1 MDAVGGRYFTNS
13 MTLLTPAPVDDF
25 HMQDRMRFLDRKGGL
40 FGGFICFERLLG
52 LSIDLETEL
61 MLLPPGLTYWFALS
75 LCPGRACVI

>member
-1 MDAVGGRYFTNS
+1 
-13 MTLLTPAPVDDF
+13 
-25 HMQDRMRFLDRKGGL
+25 MRFLDRKGGL

-61 MLLPPGLTYWFALS
+61 MLLPPGLTYWFALR